1 MGNARSLTKQLRTL
15 LGLALTIA
23 LVTAARPFVGWRIWD
38 VASLSD
44 PRFQQFFKL
53 LIHHIGYAFGFVV
66 IAGLVAF
73 AFECAAFRN
82 LDE

>member
-1 MGNARSLTKQLRTL
+1 
-15 LGLALTIA
+15 
-23 LVTAARPFVGWRIWD
+23 VGWRIWD